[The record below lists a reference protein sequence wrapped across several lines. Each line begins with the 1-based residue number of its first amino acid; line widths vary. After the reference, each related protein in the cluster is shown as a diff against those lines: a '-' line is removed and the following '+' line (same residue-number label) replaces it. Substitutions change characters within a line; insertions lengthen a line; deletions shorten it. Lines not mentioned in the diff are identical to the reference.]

1 MVKNERA
8 GLLAGRQEGM
18 DRRVGGQSKRGGLLL
33 LADAVDELVP
43 AKKHDDGTA
52 GDERAG
58 AEEAARRDV
67 ALEVRS

>member
-43 AKKHDDGTA
+43 AKEHDDGAA